1 MSKFFYLAKVLVLPS
16 WVLSCVNQ
24 LVWPFLWGSKIE
36 TVSRNTCFLLP
47 ASGRLNVSSL
57 ELKCMLHRISTWFL
71 VFHVYSYQLNIRCS
85 LHKSLSLDSLAHGFS
100 LTSYDI
106 FENVQSFGART
117 PDT

>member
-1 MSKFFYLAKVLVLPS
+1 MYLHSDFTHYARRGWRLGTEVKVLKFES
-16 WVLSCVNQ
+16 AMMCTN
-24 LVWPFLWGSKIE
+24 
-36 TVSRNTCFLLP
+36 
-47 ASGRLNVSSL
+47 NVVFMNPRI
-57 ELKCMLHRISTWFL
+57 MLHRISTRFL

-106 FENVQSFGART
+106 YENVQSFGART